1 MDGSDRV
8 VLISNNLGWP
18 NGLAIDMAGSQLLWA
33 DAHTE
38 VSSAA
43 NKGQAQVF
51 VFLWICNADQQGFEI
66 FLLSVLLFR
75 RTVQHSYENNL
86 YLVLV
91 LSRQR
96 IECADLNGQNRRTLV
111 TPVQHPYGLT
121 LLGSHIYW
129 TDWQSR
135 SIQRADKNTGTNT
148 ITVRANLPGLMD
160 IQAVDRE
167 RPLGESEYRK

>member
-1 MDGSDRV
+1 MKGIRHYGVMV
-8 VLISNNLGWP
+8 VIP
-18 NGLAIDMAGSQLLWA
+18 
-33 DAHTE
+33 H
-38 VSSAA
+38 
-43 NKGQAQVF
+43 
-51 VFLWICNADQQGFEI
+51 
-66 FLLSVLLFR
+66 LSGPL
-75 RTVQHSYENNL
+75 
-86 YLVLV
+86 
-91 LSRQR
+91 QR
-96 IECADLNGQNRRTLV
+96 IEASDLNGQNRHTLV

-167 RPLGESEYRK
+167 RPLGESEDRKLNLFLQLNYN